1 MAERIAVKREALIV
15 EVESR
20 VCALPLAHVIETM
33 RPFPIES
40 LADVPPFVRGVAI
53 IRGIPTPVVDLG
65 AMLGRLNECVER
77 FVIVRIGQKQIAL
90 SVSTVLGIRDL
101 ERAMMIQELPS
112 LLKGA
117 SKDVVEEIGTLDE
130 QVLLI
135 LREGWELP
143 AEVWQALTVQE
154 MVS

>member
-1 MAERIAVKREALIV
+1 MAERIAVKRKALIV
-15 EVESR
+15 EIESR

-33 RPFPIES
+33 RPLPIES
-40 LADVPPFVRGVAI
+40 LADVPSFVSGVAI

>member
-33 RPFPIES
+33 RPLPIES

>member
-1 MAERIAVKREALIV
+1 
-15 EVESR
+15 
-20 VCALPLAHVIETM
+20 
-33 RPFPIES
+33 
-40 LADVPPFVRGVAI
+40 
-53 IRGIPTPVVDLG
+53 
-65 AMLGRLNECVER
+65 MLGRLNECVER

-101 ERAMMIQELPS
+101 EPAMMIQELPS

>member
-1 MAERIAVKREALIV
+1 MAERIAVKRKALIV
-15 EVESR
+15 EIESR

-33 RPFPIES
+33 RPLPIES
-40 LADVPPFVRGVAI
+40 LADVPSFVRGVAI

-101 ERAMMIQELPS
+101 EPAMMIQELPS